1 MSIPPPE
8 YADDL
13 LRLAVEAPTAS
24 RPTLRLRDAGG
35 GIGAVLDLT
44 LSGATAV
51 ADMLR
56 SAAVNAA
63 ADNDFPA
70 PGLAAA
76 VTAPAPTSDRGGGR
90 ADHQPQTHVLGR
102 PVPRVANL
110 GSPPVVTGRSS
121 PAGCARWLDTVD
133 ACRG

>member
-70 PGLAAA
+70 P
-76 VTAPAPTSDRGGGR
+76 DE
-90 ADHQPQTHVLGR
+90 
-102 PVPRVANL
+102 
-110 GSPPVVTGRSS
+110 PP
-121 PAGCARWLDTVD
+121 L
-133 ACRG
+133 